1 MSVKPKVIAGIGEKK
16 SNNNTQWYQQDR
28 IYDNNVAISLTTSFN
43 PYYKSGGGKNINS
56 LNIRKLTPREC
67 FRLMG
72 VKDQDIDNILKNQS
86 DSSAYHLAGDSIV
99 THVLMAIFKEMM

>member
-43 PYYKSGGGKNINS
+43 PYYKSGGGRT
-56 LNIRKLTPREC
+56 L
-67 FRLMG
+67 
-72 VKDQDIDNILKNQS
+72 
-86 DSSAYHLAGDSIV
+86 IV
-99 THVLMAIFKEMM
+99 